1 MHLQIKVKLVLLAIF
16 SEIII
21 LIINTMPGTMFH
33 HKKKTC
39 IPKAKF
45 IFCFTVLGKCS
56 LKSRLMRR
64 PLREVFFT
72 SLFVTNPAICSCKH
86 KLIN

>member
-33 HKKKTC
+33 HKKKHVFQR
-39 IPKAKF
+39 PNSYF
-45 IFCFTVLGKCS
+45 VLQFWGS
-56 LKSRLMRR
+56 A
-64 PLREVFFT
+64 V
-72 SLFVTNPAICSCKH
+72 
-86 KLIN
+86 